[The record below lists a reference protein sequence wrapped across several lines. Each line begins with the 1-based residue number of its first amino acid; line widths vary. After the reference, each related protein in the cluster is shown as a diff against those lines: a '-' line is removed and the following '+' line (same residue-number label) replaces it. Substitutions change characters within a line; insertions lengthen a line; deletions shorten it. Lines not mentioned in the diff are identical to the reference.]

1 MGTSKIFSKKR
12 GANPNKK
19 QGIRHFVHTFKII
32 NLSGSCPD
40 ESGKLLKGTKKII
53 LEKYIV
59 IIHFALRVQS
69 KLRPVFS
76 RGIFHA
82 TFRP

>member
-1 MGTSKIFSKKR
+1 MGTSKNFLKKR

-53 LEKYIV
+53 LEK
-59 IIHFALRVQS
+59 
-69 KLRPVFS
+69 
-76 RGIFHA
+76 
-82 TFRP
+82 